1 LYWRDS
7 GLLHALLQVR
17 AGDDVFTKPWVGAS
31 WEGWVVEQILN
42 HLQATGEAVAAYH
55 VRTSDNYEADLLLE
69 WRGRRWV
76 VEVKLTSVPAPQ
88 DMARLEHV
96 GQLVKADRCL
106 LVSRTTDQIRG
117 RSVASLNLPAVIEHL
132 LG

>member
-1 LYWRDS
+1 MRSCKIEIHFYP
-7 GLLHALLQVR
+7 A
-17 AGDDVFTKPWVGAS
+17 
-31 WEGWVVEQILN
+31 N
-42 HLQATGEAVAAYH
+42 HGHKIWA
-55 VRTSDNYEADLLLE
+55 
-69 WRGRRWV
+69 
-76 VEVKLTSVPAPQ
+76 VKLTSVPASQ

-106 LVSRTTDQIRG
+106 LVSRTADQIRG